1 MSLMATMNI
10 KDPEVHRLAK
20 TLASARRTSVTGAV
34 RVALQ
39 EALERDRLERQGI
52 AERLLDLG
60 REYRAAGGAP
70 LTDEQMYDDAGL
82 PRW

>member
-20 TLASARRTSVTGAV
+20 PLASARRTSVTGAV

-60 REYRAAGGAP
+60 REYQASGGTP
-70 LTDEQMYDDAGL
+70 LTDEQIYDDAGL